1 MAKAVKLTPRRMG
14 REWALQ
20 FLYQFDLRQSEF
32 EEQELELFWNQLEDS
47 PAMPKGRKRENAQ
60 SFANELIRGI
70 VPIIEEL
77 DSIISKY
84 SSNWPISRMPV
95 VDRQLLRIGTFEIC
109 KQGTAAEV
117 VINEAVEIAKA
128 FGDKDSTK
136 FINAI
141 LDQVHKHKS
150 E

>member
-1 MAKAVKLTPRRMG
+1 MAKAVKLTPRRIG

-20 FLYQFDLRQSEF
+20 FLYQFDLRQAEF
-32 EEQELELFWNQLEDS
+32 EEKVLELFWAQLQDS
-47 PAMPKGRKRENAQ
+47 PAMPKGRKLENAQ
-60 SFANELIRGI
+60 NFANELIHGI
-70 VPIIEEL
+70 VPVIDEL
-77 DSIISKY
+77 DSLISKY
-84 SSNWPISRMPV
+84 SSNWPLERMAV
-95 VDRQLLRIGTFEIC
+95 VDRQLLRIGAFEIS
-109 KQGTAAEV
+109 KQGTAPEV

-141 LDQVHKHKS
+141 LDQVHKKQS